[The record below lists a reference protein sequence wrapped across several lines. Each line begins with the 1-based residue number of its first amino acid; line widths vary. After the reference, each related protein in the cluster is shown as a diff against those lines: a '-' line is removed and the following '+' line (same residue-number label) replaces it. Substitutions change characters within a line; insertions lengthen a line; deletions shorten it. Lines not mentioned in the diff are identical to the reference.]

1 MDRTD
6 TSHQTGDFFEYRSVS
21 MGDQERLHLSA
32 FWRIIMLNSHHVEL
46 MFVERR
52 QFRVYF

>member
-6 TSHQTGDFFEYRSVS
+6 TSHQTGDFFEYPSVS

-32 FWRIIMLNSHHVEL
+32 FWRVIMLNSHHVEL
-46 MFVERR
+46 MFVERPH
-52 QFRVYF
+52 FRVYF